1 MSFIWTQTRFGKA
14 FPLVNPDPALVDF
27 KEIALTLAELPR
39 YAGNFEK
46 PISVA
51 QHTLIALDACMAAD
65 GTALD
70 RAYVLIHDAHEA
82 YMGDITAPVAEALA
96 AIAGETGEAHSRAAK
111 WVVRNAIDG
120 LKARLDAAIH
130 TAAGLPLPDPKR
142 RERIRVADLA
152 ALQTERR
159 DFLARSPKP
168 WSKMIEAAQPLKK
181 TYRLRPP
188 ADIAEDLHKLFKT
201 YLPALQ
207 RKVA

>member
-96 AIAGETGEAHSRAAK
+96 TIAGETGEATRAPPNGWCATPSTASRQ
-111 WVVRNAIDG
+111 G
-120 LKARLDAAIH
+120 S
-130 TAAGLPLPDPKR
+130 TP
-142 RERIRVADLA
+142 
-152 ALQTERR
+152 
-159 DFLARSPKP
+159 RSTP
-168 WSKMIEAAQPLKK
+168 
-181 TYRLRPP
+181 PP
-188 ADIAEDLHKLFKT
+188 ACPCPIRSAANASAWRTSPPCKPSAAT
-201 YLPALQ
+201 SSPARQ
-207 RKVA
+207 SRGAR